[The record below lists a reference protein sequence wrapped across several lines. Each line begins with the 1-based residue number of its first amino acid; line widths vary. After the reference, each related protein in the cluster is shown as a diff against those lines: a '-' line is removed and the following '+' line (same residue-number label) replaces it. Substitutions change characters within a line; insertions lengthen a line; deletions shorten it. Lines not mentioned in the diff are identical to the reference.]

1 MLKMG
6 INMTNIPDL
15 SDLPIITRRCI
26 EAKILKNVFD
36 EIQKRF
42 DRETAE
48 QIIGRACSN
57 SAIAHGQDLAQ
68 KIDHPANLQDFAD
81 ILPNW
86 TKEDALEIEVLE
98 QDKSKMNFNVTR
110 CRYAEM
116 YEEMGLRDIGH
127 LLSCSRDADFCA
139 GYNPDIDFER
149 NKTIMK
155 GASHCDFRLK
165 LNTSDK

>member
-15 SDLPIITRRCI
+15 SDLPIITRRYI
-26 EAKILKNVFD
+26 EAAILKNVFD

-57 SAIAHGQDLAQ
+57 SALAHRQDLAQ
-68 KIDHPANLQDFAD
+68 EIDRPANLQDFVD
-81 ILPNW
+81 ILPDW

-98 QDKSKMNFNVTR
+98 QDKFKMDFIVTR

-127 LLSCSRDADFCA
+127 LLSCSRDADFCT
-139 GYNPDIDFER
+139 GYNPDIDSER
-149 NKTIMK
+149 NNTIMK

-165 LNTSDK
+165 LITSDK